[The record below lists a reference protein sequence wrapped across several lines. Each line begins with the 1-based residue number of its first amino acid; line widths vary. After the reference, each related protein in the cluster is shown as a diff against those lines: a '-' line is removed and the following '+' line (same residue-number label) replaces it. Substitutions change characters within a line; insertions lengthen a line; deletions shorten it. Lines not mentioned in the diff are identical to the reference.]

1 MGPGVM
7 RSAGRVYLGV
17 VMLFLLGP
25 AVLVVADSFNAASS
39 FPSPFEGLTLRWY
52 AALGAHS
59 EFLWAAWVSVKLALS
74 AAAIANVTGF
84 LAAVALARG
93 RFRGRTVISTA
104 MMAPLLIPEL
114 VLGLAILQVAGL
126 ARVPLDLP
134 VLIAAHAVFVL
145 PVTLRLALAGFAR
158 LDASLEEA
166 ACSLGSRQDQ
176 VLWHVTLPLLRPNL
190 VAGFVIAA
198 VLSFVN
204 LPLSMFLTTARTA
217 TLPVIAFAYMES
229 RIDPMIAAVA
239 TLVMAGAALIAIGI
253 DRLLRIRL
261 ME

>member
-1 MGPGVM
+1 MTDALRIG
-7 RSAGRVYLGV
+7 GRVYLAL
-17 VMLFLLGP
+17 VMLFLLAP

-39 FPSPFEGLTLRWY
+39 FPSPFEGLTWRWY
-52 AALGAHS
+52 AALQQHA
-59 EFLWAAWVSVKLALS
+59 EFLSAAWVSLKLALS
-74 AAAIANVTGF
+74 AASIATVAGF

-93 RFRGRTVISTA
+93 RFRGRTTIATA

-114 VLGLAILQVAGL
+114 VLGLAILQVVGL

-134 VLIAAHAVFVL
+134 VLIAAHTVFVL
-145 PVTLRLALAGFAR
+145 PLTLRLALAGFAR

-166 ACSLGSRQDQ
+166 AESLGSGKRQ
-176 VLWHVTLPLLRPNL
+176 VLWHITLPLLRPNL
-190 VAGFVIAA
+190 LAGFAIAA

-239 TLVMAGAALIAIGI
+239 TLVMAGAALIAIAI